1 MHVQVL
7 SQDQAALQPG
17 LPNGTFSNQKYLLG
31 KFWRVLQWKMLV
43 HFMAIWSISPLF
55 GIFFP
60 VIGMLYQDKSGNPA
74 CDLNTSVEDLTKK
87 KLWPSYHIKLWVEL
101 EDSNWVTKW
110 VCVNITEM

>member
-1 MHVQVL
+1 L
-7 SQDQAALQPG
+7 EG
-17 LPNGTFSNQKYLLG
+17 LAMEDVGTLYG
-31 KFWRVLQWKMLV
+31 HLV
-43 HFMAIWSISPLF
+43 YFTSIWYILRSF